1 MWGATLRHNEDIW
14 NHFKIWKLLWW
25 LLLYVSG
32 AIYSIITFSLTHTR
46 RALNMSYWKKSVNNE
61 KLWIFMLVHF
71 TYSMSH
77 NMHTLHHIPAACW
90 CKMHKFN
97 FWWIEGSFMFLKK
110 LPSELLS
117 LKMTANVCL
126 CFQGSARSSFRNE
139 THFTHTPTVA
149 SFTNFPPR
157 KHFSYWTDVCM
168 TLCSIHT
175 ESLRE

>member
-1 MWGATLRHNEDIW
+1 MKTFETTLRYE
-14 NHFKIWKLLWW
+14 
-25 LLLYVSG
+25 S
-32 AIYSIITFSLTHTR
+32 FSDDYCFMCQEPFTRSLHSLSHTR

-97 FWWIEGSFMFLKK
+97 FWWIEGSFMFKKK

-149 SFTNFPPR
+149 SFTNFSPR

-168 TLCSIHT
+168 TLCSIYT